1 MTRLSHFFMFNEKI
15 INMVSNYI
23 DNNCKYNLNKLVNVV
38 YLIDEDAVKDIRIDN
53 GDAYIASI
61 SQSPLEIK
69 CYGIKLTENDSF
81 DERYKFTHT
90 LTFSVNGYANHND
103 FQDRYYVIVK
113 DEDETYWL
121 VNPLFPCKVTYTYN
135 LGYNQDHTDFTL
147 ATASNHPMLEIHNF
161 SAAETNECNSYRLG
175 GIDKLW
181 LNEKRYTVHS
191 GNSIKYT
198 NDGFKEVDFKKTSPL
213 LTETFNG
220 DNISHAIKFN
230 IGFDNYKTSWH
241 YNLLEFIDNTYASV
255 IKTKNNEYTLCG
267 FSYGMQPS
275 YTINADDTLGNPNYI
290 EITLTD
296 SHDVGDTL
304 DFYDSVT
311 YEYLGTKTWE
321 YTSKYSGYMCVSE
334 GFAKYLLK
342 KQVDALGNETGYYMV
357 HEGYRSLFNDLN
369 LVEEE
374 FSEDVLFTN
383 VECGGM
389 ECRIDSSIPSTVVFN
404 NKNCKTYY
412 LRSDT
417 PWTAT
422 SSSNHITLSPSTGAA
437 NVEYDVRICNSST
450 PTATAKTSTITLNY
464 CNSAITYNVSVVEN
478 DDCLP
483 QGSIYNISA
492 NAQTLTIPTRC
503 CVESVR
509 ETIGVGSIINVYSNS
524 VTVQVPE
531 NNTGSNRTI
540 SLLAVYCNGK
550 SANIIINQS
559 NVFERW
565 VDDGNICKKKDKYLV
580 QVKYT
585 GTTSSSMTARTDEIK
600 ETLIERNSDDCHGT
614 DDWNNY
620 KYVIVEGEYFCDDAN
635 KYALERRYVSDDG
648 INWTPTDIYRKS
660 NTVIEYNST
669 DCCYDPK
676 WENYPYSKYQ
686 WDGET
691 VCNDGTK
698 WKYYKKYFSMD
709 GVVWEESCIYKLGT
723 SLSDI
728 VELNSEDCGYIPNG
742 YMYRWHQSSISDYIC
757 SGTTKYYKLVY
768 QESRDSG
775 ATWDNYIPMKVMLG
789 DVIEYDSKEC
799 TINAN
804 KYKVVDTY
812 NCEYYDE
819 TQVKDF
825 RYKILDASGNTVA
838 IQECNGDSVLKQADF
853 SNYVNSST
861 SNEYTVVVGEC
872 INIIYMD
879 TSETDTNGQRNIF
892 YYKDIE
898 FPETSLVAIYRL
910 SGLFGTHSFII
921 PKTVKIL
928 GDSLFYD
935 GINSTSKYYYRNITE
950 IAFENDSRLEQMG
963 SIFTRG
969 NKTATE
975 LSAVTIPSGVTE
987 IPDNF
992 CKGAKALTSITIPK
1006 NVESIGISAFSGC
1019 SALTS
1024 VTFESGSKLKKIGSD
1039 AFNGC
1044 KSLSA
1049 ITIPTNVEFIDIGV
1063 FAGCTALTSVTFES
1077 GSKLKHLGQSV
1088 FSGCAFT
1095 SITIPASVEYINK
1108 PFNTASGGTI
1118 VLPQNT
1124 KLRYVYM
1131 AKLSG
1136 STPND
1141 IEVIIYDSI
1150 NRINDLWMPAFGL
1163 SFPSKVSWI
1172 SGLQEVTY
1180 RTTHTITFA
1189 STSPPYAPSFSEYF
1203 LGTIRVPSESL
1214 QRYLTDVYW
1223 SQFSDKIVGY

>member
-1 MTRLSHFFMFNEKI
+1 
-15 INMVSNYI
+15 MVSNYI
-23 DNNCKYNLNKLVNVV
+23 DNKCKYDLNRLVNVV
-38 YLIDEDAVKDIRIDN
+38 YLISEDAVKDIRIDN

-61 SQSPLEIK
+61 SQSPIEIK
-69 CYGIKLTENDSF
+69 CYGIKLTEDETF
-81 DERYKFTHT
+81 DERYKFTHK
-90 LTFSVNGYANHND
+90 LTFSVDGYSNHND
-103 FQDRYYVIVK
+103 LQDRYYVIVK
-113 DEDETYWL
+113 DEDGTYWML
-121 VNPLFPCKVTYTYN
+121 NPLFPCKVTYTYN
-135 LGYNQDHTDFTL
+135 LGYNEDHTDFTL
-147 ATASNHPMLEIHNF
+147 ATVSNHPMLEVRNF
-161 SAAETNECNSYRLG
+161 TVADVYECKAYRIG

-198 NDGFKEVDFKKTSPL
+198 NDGFKKVDFKKTSPL

-275 YTINADDTLGNPNYI
+275 CAINADDTLGNPNHI

-412 LRSDT
+412 LKSDT

-483 QGSIYNISA
+483 QGRTYNISA

-635 KYALERRYVSDDG
+635 KYALERKYVTDDNT
-648 INWTPTDIYRKS
+648 NWFPTDIYRKS
-660 NTVIEYNST
+660 TVVLEYNST

-686 WDGET
+686 WDGDT
-691 VCNDGTK
+691 VCNDGSK

-709 GVVWEESCIYKLGT
+709 GVTWEESCIMKLGT
-723 SLSDI
+723 TLSDL

-742 YMYRWHQSSISDYIC
+742 NLYRWRQSSSVNDYIC
-757 SGTTKYYKLVY
+757 SGTTKYYKVIY
-768 QESRDSG
+768 EESTDSG
-775 ATWDNYIPMKVMLG
+775 STWHTAIPMRIMLG
-789 DVIEYDSKEC
+789 DVIEYDSLEC
-799 TINAN
+799 SSNASRF
-804 KYKVVDTY
+804 KVSDMY
-812 NCEYYDE
+812 ICSSYDE
-819 TQVKDF
+819 STTNDF
-825 RYKILDASGNTVA
+825 RYKVLDSNGNVLEM
-838 IQECNGDSVLKQADF
+838 QECNGNNVLKSSDF
-853 SNYVNSST
+853 SQDLANMST
-861 SNEYTVVVGEC
+861 STECTLIVGEC
-872 INIIYMD
+872 ISILDLEPIQD
-879 TSETDTNGQRNIF
+879 TSCSSCNTFF
-892 YYKDIE
+892 YRHLVLPKN
-898 FPETSLVAIYRL
+898 SLVELIYL
-910 SGLFGTHSFII
+910 SGWYGNNTIVI
-921 PKTVKIL
+921 PKTVKRL
-928 GDSLFYD
+928 GVERD
-935 GINSTSKYYYRNITE
+935 GIFVDGVNSSGYLYFR
-950 IAFENDSRLEQMG
+950 
-963 SIFTRG
+963 
-969 NKTATE
+969 
-975 LSAVTIPSGVTE
+975 LSAVTFEEGSRLEAMGRLFYMYGSNYYTRRNTVITSFEIPSGVTE
-987 IPDNF
+987 IPNNTF
-992 CKGAKALTSITIPK
+992 YSASSLTDITIPSGVTSIGTRAFYGCRSITSVTIDSGSTLDIIGADAFMYCSGITSFAIPATVRSIG
-1006 NVESIGISAFSGC
+1006 NYAFCECRSLSSITFDNNSSLINLGYYALSGTAMNSITLPQSVESIDNTFGFTSNQTVIIPQNSNLKRMNIAVSAIDRTKYTRLGGAFPNNLQHLQVYRNAYVNQFGY
-1019 SALTS
+1019 
-1024 VTFESGSKLKKIGSD
+1024 VFGSKITVMKQVSY
-1039 AFNGC
+1039 
-1044 KSLSA
+1044 SL
-1049 ITIPTNVEFIDIGV
+1049 PTNADITV
-1063 FAGCTALTSVTFES
+1063 MAAYPPFCDM
-1077 GSKLKHLGQSV
+1077 
-1088 FSGCAFT
+1088 
-1095 SITIPASVEYINK
+1095 IPSN
-1108 PFNTASGGTI
+1108 F
-1118 VLPQNT
+1118 
-1124 KLRYVYM
+1124 R
-1131 AKLSG
+1131 
-1136 STPND
+1136 
-1141 IEVIIYDSI
+1141 
-1150 NRINDLWMPAFGL
+1150 
-1163 SFPSKVSWI
+1163 
-1172 SGLQEVTY
+1172 
-1180 RTTHTITFA
+1180 
-1189 STSPPYAPSFSEYF
+1189 
-1203 LGTIRVPSESL
+1203 GTIRVPASSVEL
-1214 QRYLTDVYW
+1214 YKNDTYW
-1223 SQFSDKIVGY
+1223 YQFADYIIGY